1 MELRQDIKQR
11 LRTARSWPTLIEEL
25 EREVEQVSEKD
36 LKAQRLFELGQLCE
50 DLFLR
55 KDRAMVHYQAA
66 FKLSPSDARALERA
80 RSIYREMGNLEMVA
94 TLLGLELKV
103 TSDPARKAH
112 VEGKLGIA
120 LLDLGKRDQA
130 APHLEAAT
138 AALPD
143 DGEIRDALAAA
154 NYDREDWLGEAER
167 IGKQAEKADSS
178 AAARI
183 WLRVARIY
191 RMEVPADPE
200 YVTALQNVV
209 KNEPQH
215 DQANFLLEGVLGG
228 QKRFDDIVKLHE
240 SRAFAC
246 ADERDQAELY
256 RRFASMWALR
266 WNDVERSAHF
276 YRKALQA
283 YYGDGVSQGATF
295 LGHLA
300 AFGFLREIEGP
311 KGEWAKLLAI
321 ADLGL
326 RSGLTEDEQ
335 AILATQAGVI
345 SWKEM
350 HDSEKAKAYFDRVQR
365 INPESEELHAFMRDS
380 EGAVK
385 PVAQQRTNAL
395 MAALGGGNGATTQ
408 AVAAAPTPPA
418 PTASDAAATP
428 PAKETPAKGN
438 GKPKKDKARAK
449 SEEPQE
455 EPREEQP
462 EDLPP
467 APSKADEP
475 APATEPETKL
485 EAKAETKQA
494 ESDAGK
500 RAEIPPVSTA
510 AATPSVRD
518 EKIPDDVKTAMDAAH
533 KAEAA
538 GPDKGIEAWRKIVQA
553 HPTLRGPRREL
564 QRVYIKAE
572 RWNAL
577 IELMKEEVEK
587 LADTTPDEKVA
598 LLYEMVDIY
607 KQRLKLDTMVVNT
620 YNAILGLRPTEQRA
634 LDALAAQFEHMKR
647 WPDLIGVLQ
656 KKAPTL
662 HDPHE
667 QVELYLR
674 IAGLFQEKFS
684 NVAEA
689 IKAYEKVL
697 ELDGGNATA
706 IAYLKMNYEKRRDW
720 EKLIGV
726 HQKEIER
733 IDNAAE
739 RGAKFIE
746 VAKLASEKLKKPSVS
761 IELWQKV
768 LDSNPTHLEA
778 LAELEKLYEREKVWD
793 KLADVMETQ
802 ARLIDDRVKKVAALQ
817 KLGILFTDKVSDPAR
832 ATAAWRA
839 LLDVEPEN
847 KRGQDALK
855 KLYLQQKNFDELEKF
870 YAAQNKYDE
879 YIRVLERQAETE
891 DDATKIIM
899 NVKIAELYRDRL
911 GKADRAMR
919 AYEKVLSLDAHN
931 LAAAEALI
939 PLYEGA
945 KDPRKLVGVLEIQL
959 GHTRELAE
967 RVERM
972 RRLAELSE
980 DALKDKAAAYG
991 WHLKLFGEDPRASGA
1006 TSHIERLAKET
1017 SGWAELVGAYEAA
1030 YGKSGV
1036 DKLALMMV
1044 VARVQEEELAEPDK
1058 ALQTNVEI
1066 LKLDENNAQA
1076 IAALERLYLRTERY
1090 DELLGIYEKKLRLE
1104 SDKEAQKEIRYKVA
1118 SIFELEV
1125 KDNAKAIG
1133 AYQDILK
1140 DHPDE
1145 LPAYRALDRVFVSM
1159 QSWSELSPVIM
1170 RELKLVPPG
1179 DNGAIVELKFRLGQ
1193 LRETHLGDVKGAID
1207 MYRDILDI
1215 EATHTGARAALEA
1228 RLADEDHQLVAA
1240 AILEPIYERTEEWA
1254 RLIEVHEIQLRR
1266 EKTQSN
1272 RVNLLLRIGELQSS
1286 KIGDGDKAFDAYARA
1301 FREDPSTTTARTELE
1316 RLATISEAWPQFV
1329 SLYESAIEKLK
1340 PEGVEA
1346 ILLRELLIKV
1356 AEAYDE
1362 KLEKPEKATEYF
1374 RRAQDIDPDDLTAV
1388 EALERLYTRNERWPE
1403 LLQVYR
1409 KKVEL
1414 TPDPAGR
1421 EQIYFRMAYLWEEM
1435 LGNVDEA
1442 VATYKEVLGADSAN
1456 VKALKALDRL
1466 YLGGKHWRE
1475 LADNLTRQLQL
1486 TDEKAETIGLLVRL
1500 AALRERELG
1509 EVAAAVDTYRQV
1521 LDLDRDNDESL
1532 RALERLVSLPD
1543 HELQVATILE
1553 PIYKG
1558 RDEWQKLVATYEIL
1572 VRHSMDPAR
1581 KIELLHQIGDLYEMA
1596 SEDSEAFRTYDRA
1609 LREEPGL
1616 KETQTRL
1623 ERLARTL
1630 DRWKDLVSLYDSVT
1644 EQVAKSSG
1652 DVELQTQLLTR
1663 VAQIEETQLGDN
1675 DAAAAAYHRVLKV
1688 APHQLDAANALEA
1701 IYLRTDAYTKL
1712 VDVVLAKVDIVPGT
1726 DEKKE
1731 LLFKAAQIY
1740 EEVLENADR
1749 AIDVY
1754 RQVMSLDENDRNAI
1768 DALERLYIR
1777 LERWEPLKDVYSK
1790 KAELA
1795 SQPDEKKQ
1803 MLFVLGQVYDR
1814 ELKDLTR
1821 AIETYQTIL
1830 DLDPEDVTAIQALD
1844 RLYQQAGRWYDLLQ
1858 ILEREVELSSSTGET
1873 VSLKH
1878 RIGQLWEKEL
1888 KDLGRAV
1895 EAYSQVLKIDGSHEP
1910 TLVALDGLVHGD
1922 QEPVL
1927 AAKVLEPIF
1936 EAGNEWE
1943 RLIDVLDVM
1952 VRHTDDPIAR
1962 VELLH
1967 RIADYYERRLESPM
1981 DAFKAYGAALKE
1993 DSGNELT
2000 LGHLERLAD
2009 QTKAWDELASWYET
2023 ELGKLLEVPRQ
2034 VDMLLRVARVYEEEL
2049 GQTERAI
2056 STYRRVVDAEAEN
2069 KDAILA
2075 LDRLYQQTERWGEL
2089 ADVLR
2094 REIRL
2099 ANNDGEIVALQFR
2112 LGQLYEQN
2120 LRDIDSAIGVYDE
2133 ILKNDG
2139 GHAPTLAALELL
2151 FAEGVKQ
2158 IEIAGILEPLYRL
2171 AEQWEKLVKIYEVQL
2186 DKLSGADER
2195 MQLIQKIA
2203 ETHEHKLVDQ
2213 PSAFIWWAQAVREA
2227 PKSELAIEEVERLAE
2242 ACHTWEDLVGIYTQ
2256 VLEERGDDADT
2267 QRHVL
2272 SRLARVYENKL
2283 RDNARAEESYLQV
2296 LSIDPTDSDALA
2308 ALDRIYEA
2316 GGMWQ
2321 ELADIL
2327 GRRIGVTTATDEI
2340 IELYF
2345 RLGRVQSEALDN
2357 SAEAVK
2363 AYNAVLDNDSRN
2375 RRALESL
2382 ERVYFNSEEWQNLF
2396 DIYSKMVD
2404 IAPGDEGMADC
2415 YARMAKIAQDGL
2427 SDREKAVD
2435 LWGRVI
2441 DLRGED
2447 PIALG
2452 ELANLHE
2459 RAEQWRELV
2468 DVLERTVRITD
2479 DAQSQIPLY
2488 QRLGRIW
2495 GEKLHRERNS
2505 LEAWQKVL
2513 EIDPT
2518 DILALRALA
2527 AVYKATQAWEELVE
2541 TLHKLI
2547 DIGSASDMD
2556 PAELTELYAELGAL
2570 QGEILM
2576 RPQEAIDAWQK
2587 VLRLNDRDF
2596 RALAALEQLFTQEAR
2611 WEECIG
2617 VLEQK
2622 SRALDDPT
2630 AQVEVLLQAASV
2642 WEDKIGDR
2650 DRAGDVYERILQL
2663 DGQNMTASLQLEQ
2676 VYRAQGSWEKL
2687 IELLLARVEFTSESA
2702 DRVQILQKVAEIYE
2716 QEVDDKEG
2724 AFVVLQAA
2732 FRENYADQAVA
2743 GELERLATST
2753 NKWNDL
2759 LGEYT
2764 QIVQQIPDP
2773 KTAADLWV
2781 KIGRWYGEHLGHLDY
2796 AIASEQQALS
2806 LAPENTEALENLAGF
2821 YRKKS
2826 MWSELVST
2834 LDKHAELED
2843 EPEKKV
2849 ELHLAMAELW
2859 EGPLAD
2865 QAQAV
2870 ASYQAA
2876 LESNPAAMPALNALE
2891 RLYRG
2896 SQQWP
2901 DLIEILSKKAG
2912 ALEDTEEVIRLKHQI
2927 GQLFEERLGDGG
2939 RAIETYKEIL
2949 SVDPQNIAA
2958 LKALERLYEK
2968 TGDMEHYLD
2977 VLEQQLDVT
2986 GTDDERISLYERM
2999 AAAWEE
3005 QFRKPERAWEALEK
3019 ILLINDRHEPTL
3031 QTLER
3036 LYRQERRS
3044 AELVETLR
3052 RHINAVNDPA
3062 VRVDLYGQMGQVYE
3076 EDLRDIDRAVE
3087 AYNDILSFDGDNNAA
3102 LGALSRLYEKIED
3115 WDRAIEM
3122 AGRLVELTDDLGT
3135 RVELHQRIGRV
3146 YEERLRDPDT
3156 AEGRYAEAL
3165 GLDPSYLPAMQ
3176 SLTSL
3181 YQKRGDWLKASQ
3193 MMVRAEAFVANPLE
3207 KAKMLFEAGRMYRE
3221 KLDNE
3226 LSAGE
3231 LFARV
3236 LDLDPEHVEA
3246 GEPLAEIYFRD
3257 EKWAELEPILDML
3270 TRKADKKD
3278 NKELNQLYYRLARTA
3293 DELGNGDKALKYY
3306 KLAYDLDSTFLPVL
3320 LGRAALLYKMEDW
3333 DGAFKI
3339 YQTILVHHRDSQKES
3354 EIVDIFYRLG
3364 NIKLKQGERKKALN
3378 MFEKALEIEA
3388 THRPTLQAVIDLQ
3401 QGSNDWEAVIHA
3413 KRQLLSIAEEPE
3425 KVKLLD
3431 EIGDTYHKQLNNG
3444 QKAITAYLE
3453 ALEVRPGNHVILH
3466 KVLDLYSETKQW
3478 KKAVEIINQIAEL
3491 EKDPI
3496 RRGKYYHAGARIM
3509 RDEVKSTDEAI
3520 DMFNQA
3526 LDQYFAAPERVTE
3539 TNFAEYL
3546 KAFEAIDKI
3555 CTGKK
3560 DFKTQERNYRKMLK
3574 RMPATG
3580 HDTIKVALWHALG
3593 EIYRT
3598 RLKEFNAA
3606 IQAFEVAAS
3615 LDPNNA
3621 ARHEILAELYVMAGP
3636 DFSQKAVHEHMVLI
3650 KRDPFR
3656 VDSYKAL
3663 RKIYMDTR
3671 QYDKAWCM
3679 CSALAFLQ
3687 RADADEMAFYE
3698 QYKQKGFVRAKARL
3712 TDEMWAKNLFHPEE
3726 DRFIGAI
3733 FAAVWQ
3739 AVALLKSG
3747 EHKQFGLKRKDKRDL
3762 ATDQAVFSKV
3772 FNYVTQVLNI
3782 SPPEVYFRPE
3792 QQGGMQLANTR
3803 EKTLLIPSLVVGA
3816 ELLQGRGDKELAF
3829 PLASYLTKLRPEHY
3843 LRLTIQTNTELG
3855 IAFMAAIKLVQPNF
3869 PVPPNQAPTV
3879 EQYLGAMRS
3888 YVRPEW
3894 HEQLALVVQRFIQ
3907 TKGQI
3912 DLARWSQAVDLT
3924 AHRAGFLISNDLAL
3938 SARFIQM
3945 EPATVGGMSAKDKI
3959 KELVVYS
3966 ISEEYFD
3973 LRQHLGITIG

>member
-1 MELRQDIKQR
+1 MELRQEIKQR
-11 LRTARSWPTLIEEL
+11 LRSARSWPSLIEEL
-25 EREVEQVSEKD
+25 EREVEQVEPKEA
-36 LKAQRLFELGQLCE
+36 KAQRLFELGQLCE

-80 RSIYREMGNLEMVA
+80 RAIYREMGNLEMVA

-103 TSDPARKAH
+103 TADPERKAE
-112 VEGKLGIA
+112 VQGKLGIA

-130 APHLEAAT
+130 HQHLEEAA
-138 AALPD
+138 AARPGD
-143 DGEIRDALAAA
+143 VEVQDALAAA

-167 IGKQAEKADSS
+167 LAKQAEKVDS
-178 AAARI
+178 ATAARI
-183 WLRVARIY
+183 MLRVARIY
-191 RMEVPADPE
+191 RLEVPADPAYIE
-200 YVTALQNVV
+200 ALQKVV
-209 KNEPQH
+209 ANEPQH
-215 DQANFLLEGVLGG
+215 EQANFLIEGALGA
-228 QKRFDDIVKLHE
+228 QKRFDDIVRLHE
-240 SRAFAC
+240 NRAFAC
-246 ADERDQAELY
+246 AEEREQAELY

-276 YRKALQA
+276 YRKALQS
-283 YYGDGVSQGATF
+283 YYGDGYSQGARF

-326 RSGLTEDEQ
+326 RAGLSEDEK

-350 HDSEKAKAYFDRVQR
+350 HDQGKAQSYFAEVQR
-365 INPESEELHAFMRDS
+365 INPDSEELHAFMRDTQ
-380 EGAVK
+380 GAEK
-385 PVAQQRTNAL
+385 PSTQQRANAL
-395 MAALGGGNGATTQ
+395 MAALVGDSGGNGQT
-408 AVAAAPTPPA
+408 AAAQQAPA
-418 PTASDAAATP
+418 T
-428 PAKETPAKGN
+428 GN
-438 GKPKKDKARAK
+438 GKAKKK
-449 SEEPQE
+449 SSAADSRPSTAAEAGAVEAE
-455 EPREEQP
+455 A
-462 EDLPP
+462 LPP
-467 APSKADEP
+467 PPASSEAEP
-475 APATEPETKL
+475 TSDSRPPTVAEQKT
-485 EAKAETKQA
+485 EAKAEPEPERKA
-494 ESDAGK
+494 EPEKKAKAEPEKKAEPAAGG
-500 RAEIPPVSTA
+500 RQET
-510 AATPSVRD
+510 
-518 EKIPDDVKTAMDAAH
+518 IPDDVRAQMEAAH
-533 KAEAA
+533 KAEAS
-538 GPDKGIEAWRKIVQA
+538 GVDKGIEAWRKIVHA
-553 HPTLRGPRREL
+553 HPTLRAPRREL
-564 QRVYIKAE
+564 QRLYTKAE

-577 IELMKEEVEK
+577 IELLKEEAEK
-587 LADTTPDEKVA
+587 LSDTTPEEKVA
-598 LLYEMVDIY
+598 LLWQMVDIY

-620 YNAILGLRPTEQRA
+620 YNAILAQQPGDARA
-634 LDALAAQFEHMKR
+634 LDALAAQYEHMKR

-656 KKAPTL
+656 KKVPTL
-662 HDPHE
+662 SMPAE

-674 IAGLFQEKFS
+674 IAALFQEKFS

-689 IKAYEKVL
+689 IKAFEKVL
-697 ELDGGNATA
+697 ELDAGNATA
-706 IAYLKMNYEKRRDW
+706 IAYLKTNYEKRRDW

-726 HQKEIER
+726 HQKEIDR
-733 IDNAAE
+733 IEDPAE
-739 RGAKFIE
+739 RGRKLID
-746 VAKLASEKLKKPSVS
+746 VAKLASEKLKKPAIS

-768 LDSNPTHLEA
+768 LDADPTHLEA

-793 KLADVMETQ
+793 KLADVVEAQ

-817 KLGILFTDKVSDPAR
+817 KLGILFTDKVQDADR

-855 KLYLQQKNFDELEKF
+855 KLYLQQKNFEELEKF

-879 YIRVLERQAETE
+879 YIRVLERQADTE
-891 DDATKIIM
+891 DDATKIVL

-911 GKADRAMR
+911 NKADRAMR
-919 AYEKVLSLDAHN
+919 AYEKVLSLDGHN
-931 LAAAEALI
+931 LPAAEALI

-945 KDPRKLVGVLEIQL
+945 KDARKLSGVLEIQL
-959 GHTRELAE
+959 GHTQDLHT

-980 DALKDKAAAYG
+980 DALKDKAAAFG
-991 WHLKLFGEDPRASGA
+991 WHLKLFGEDPRASGV
-1006 TSHIERLAKET
+1006 TEHIERLAKET
-1017 SGWAELVGAYEAA
+1017 GGWAELVQAYEAA
-1030 YGKSGV
+1030 YGRAGEL
-1036 DKLALMMV
+1036 KLSLMMV

-1058 ALQTNVEI
+1058 ALDTNTEI

-1090 DELLGIYEKKLRLE
+1090 NDLLGIYEKKLRLE
-1104 SDKEAQKEIRYKVA
+1104 PDKEAQKEIRYKVA
-1118 SIFELEV
+1118 SIFELEI
-1125 KDNAKAIG
+1125 KDNAKAIA
-1133 AYQDILK
+1133 AYQDILG
-1140 DHPDE
+1140 DFPDE
-1145 LPAYRALDRVFVSM
+1145 LPAYKALDRIYVAT
-1159 QSWSELSPVIM
+1159 QQWNELSPVIQ
-1170 RELKLVPPG
+1170 RELGLVPPG
-1179 DNGAIVELKFRLGQ
+1179 DTGAIVELKFRLGQ
-1193 LRETHLGDVKGAID
+1193 LREQHLGDVQGAID
-1207 MYRDILDI
+1207 MYRDILDL
-1215 EATHTGARAALEA
+1215 EATHQGARQALEA
-1228 RLADEDHQLVAA
+1228 RLGDPAHQLVAA
-1240 AILEPIYERTEEWA
+1240 AILEPIYQRTEEWG
-1254 RLIEVHEIQLRR
+1254 RLIEVHEIQLGR
-1266 EKTQSN
+1266 ESVASN
-1272 RVNLLLRIGELQSS
+1272 RVSLLLRIGDLQAT
-1286 KIGDGDKAFDAYARA
+1286 KAGDGEKAFDAYSRC
-1301 FREDPSTTTARTELE
+1301 FREDPSNATARAELE
-1316 RLATISEAWPQFV
+1316 RLAAINDSWPAFA
-1329 SLYESAIEKLK
+1329 SLYESAIDKLK
-1340 PEGVEA
+1340 PDGAEA
-1346 ILLRELLIKV
+1346 VLVRELLIKV

-1374 RRAQDIDPDDLTAV
+1374 RRAQAIDPDDLTAI

-1403 LLQVYR
+1403 LLEVYR

-1414 TPDPAGR
+1414 SPDPEAR

-1442 VATYKEVLGADSAN
+1442 IATYKEVLGADSAN
-1456 VKALKALDRL
+1456 MKALKALDRL
-1466 YLGGKHWRE
+1466 YQGQSQWRA

-1486 TDEKAETIGLLVRL
+1486 TDDKPDTIQLLVRL
-1500 AALRERELG
+1500 AGLRERELG

-1521 LDLDRDNDESL
+1521 LELDRDNDDAL
-1532 RALERLVSLPD
+1532 RALERLVQLPD

-1553 PIYKG
+1553 PIYKA
-1558 RDEWQKLVATYEIL
+1558 RDEWQKLVAVYEIL

-1581 KIELLHQIGDLYEMA
+1581 KIELLHQIGDLYELA
-1596 SEDSEAFRTYDRA
+1596 NEDAEAFRTYDRA

-1630 DRWKDLVSLYDSVT
+1630 DRWKDLVGLYDSVVT
-1644 EQVAKSSG
+1644 QVAGSTG

-1663 VAQIEETQLGDN
+1663 IAQIEETQLGDN

-1712 VDVVLAKVDIVPGT
+1712 VEVVLAKVEIVGGL

-1740 EEVLENADR
+1740 EEVLENPDR

-1754 RQVMSLDENDRNAI
+1754 RQVMSLDENDRAAI
-1768 DALERLYIR
+1768 ESLERLYIR

-1795 SQPDEKKQ
+1795 SAPDEKKQ

-1878 RIGQLWEKEL
+1878 RIGQLWEREL

-1895 EAYSQVLKIDGSHEP
+1895 EAYQQVLKIDGTHEP
-1910 TLVALDGLVHGD
+1910 TLQALDGLVHGEA
-1922 QEPVL
+1922 EPVL
-1927 AAKVLEPIF
+1927 AAQVLEPIF
-1936 EAGNEWE
+1936 EAGGEWE
-1943 RLIDVLDVM
+1943 RLIDILDVM
-1952 VRHTDDPIAR
+1952 VRHTDDPVRR

-1967 RIADYYERRLESPM
+1967 RIADYYERCLEAPM
-1981 DAFKAYGAALKE
+1981 EAFKAYGAALKE
-1993 DSGNELT
+1993 DSSNELT

-2009 QTKAWDELASWYET
+2009 ATKAWDELAALYET
-2023 ELGKLLEVPRQ
+2023 ELAKLLEVPRQ

-2049 GQTERAI
+2049 GQGERAI
-2056 STYRRVVDAEAEN
+2056 ATYRRVLDAEAEN
-2069 KDAILA
+2069 RDAILA
-2075 LDRLYQQTERWGEL
+2075 LDRLYQATERWSEL

-2099 ANNDGEIVALQFR
+2099 APTDHEIIALQFR
-2112 LGQLYEQN
+2112 LGQLYEQS
-2120 LRDIDSAIGVYDE
+2120 LRDVDSAIAVYDE
-2133 ILKNDG
+2133 ILKADG
-2139 GHAPTLAALELL
+2139 GHGPTLAALELL

-2158 IEIAGILEPLYRL
+2158 LEIAGILEPLYRI

-2186 DKLSGADER
+2186 DKLAGADER
-2195 MQLIQKIA
+2195 LQLIQKIA
-2203 ETHEHKLVDQ
+2203 ETHEQRLVDQ
-2213 PSAFIWWAQAVREA
+2213 PSAFVWWAQAVREA
-2227 PKSELAIEEVERLAE
+2227 PQSELAIEEVERLAE
-2242 ACHTWEDLVGIYTQ
+2242 ACHTWEDLVGIYSQ
-2256 VLEERGDDADT
+2256 VLEERAQET
-2267 QRHVL
+2267 EVQRHIL
-2272 SRLARVYENKL
+2272 SRLARVYEHKL
-2283 RDNARAEESYLQV
+2283 RDNARAEEAYLQV
-2296 LSIDPTDSDALA
+2296 LSIDPQDADALA
-2308 ALDRIYEA
+2308 ALDRIYDA

-2327 GRRIGVTTATDEI
+2327 GRRIGITTATDEI

-2345 RLGRVQSEALDN
+2345 RLGRVFAEALDN
-2357 SAEAVK
+2357 TVEAVK
-2363 AYNAVLDNDSRN
+2363 AYNAILDNDSRN
-2375 RRALESL
+2375 KRALEAL
-2382 ERVYFNSEEWQNLF
+2382 ERVYFNSEQWAELYEVYQ
-2396 DIYSKMVD
+2396 KMVD

-2427 SDREKAVD
+2427 GDRERAVD

-2452 ELANLHE
+2452 ELANLYE
-2459 RAEQWRELV
+2459 KAEQWRELV

-2479 DAQSQIPLY
+2479 DARLQIPLY

-2518 DILALRALA
+2518 DIPALRALA
-2527 AVYKATQAWEELVE
+2527 AIYKQTQAWEELVE

-2556 PAELTELYAELGAL
+2556 PNELIELYAELGSL

-2576 RPQEAIDAWQK
+2576 RPQEAIDAWQR
-2587 VLRLNDRDF
+2587 VLRLNERDF
-2596 RALAALEQLFTQEAR
+2596 RALGALEQLFTQEAR

-2622 SRALDDPT
+2622 ANALDDPT
-2630 AQVEVLLQAASV
+2630 AKVEVLLQAASV

-2663 DGQNMTASLQLEQ
+2663 DAQNLTASLQLEQ
-2676 VYRAQGSWEKL
+2676 VYRAQGAWEKL
-2687 IELLLARVEFTSESA
+2687 IELLLARVEFTSESQ
-2702 DRVQILQKVAEIYE
+2702 DRIQILQAVAEIYE
-2716 QEVDDKEG
+2716 KEVGDQEG

-2732 FRENYADQAVA
+2732 FRENYADQAVS
-2743 GELERLATST
+2743 GELERLATAT

-2764 QIVQQIPDP
+2764 QIVQQIPEP

-2796 AIASEQQALS
+2796 AIASEQQALT
-2806 LAPENTEALENLAGF
+2806 LEPNHTEALENLAGF

-2826 MWSELVST
+2826 MWPELVST
-2834 LDKHAELED
+2834 LAKHAELVE
-2843 EPEKKV
+2843 EAEKRV
-2849 ELHLAMAELW
+2849 ELHLAMAKLW
-2859 EGPLAD
+2859 EGPLGD
-2865 QAQAV
+2865 MAQAV
-2870 ASYQAA
+2870 EAYQAA
-2876 LESNPAAMPALNALE
+2876 LEADPHTMDALDALE
-2891 RLYRG
+2891 RIYG
-2896 SQQWP
+2896 AQQQWP
-2901 DLIEILSKKAG
+2901 DLIEILSRKAG
-2912 ALEDTEEVIRLKHQI
+2912 ILEDTEEVIRLKHRI
-2927 GQLFEERLGDGG
+2927 GQLYEERLGDGA

-2949 SVDPQNIAA
+2949 SVDPQNIDA

-2986 GTDDERISLYERM
+2986 GTDEERISLYERM

-3036 LYRQERRS
+3036 LYRQERRA

-3062 VRVDLYGQMGQVYE
+3062 VRIDLYAQMGQVYE
-3076 EDLRDIDRAVE
+3076 EDLRDVDRAIE
-3087 AYNDILSFDGDNNAA
+3087 AYNDILSFDGDNNHA

-3115 WDRAIEM
+3115 WDRAIES
-3122 AGRLVELTDDLGT
+3122 ASRLVELTDELDT
-3135 RVELHQRIGRV
+3135 RVDLHQRIGRI
-3146 YEERLRDPDT
+3146 YEERLQDPDT
-3156 AEGRYAEAL
+3156 AETRYVDAL
-3165 GLDPSYLPAMQ
+3165 ALDPNYLPAMQ
-3176 SLTSL
+3176 SLTAL
-3181 YQKRGDWLKASQ
+3181 YQRRGDWLKAAQ
-3193 MMVRAEAFVANPLE
+3193 MMVRAEQQIVNPLE
-3207 KAKMLFEAGRMYRE
+3207 KAKVLYEAARIFRD

-3226 LSAGE
+3226 LNAGE

-3246 GEPLAEIYFRD
+3246 GEPLADIYFRD

-3270 TRKADKKD
+3270 VRKADQSGRRGD
-3278 NKELNQLYYRLARTA
+3278 NRELNQLYYRLAKTA
-3293 DELGNGDKALKYY
+3293 DELGNADKALRYY
-3306 KLAYDLDSTFLPVL
+3306 KAAYDLDSTFLPVL
-3320 LGRAALLYKMEDW
+3320 LGRAALLYRMEDW

-3354 EIVDIFYRLG
+3354 EIVDIFFRLG

-3401 QGSNDWEAVIHA
+3401 QQAGDWEAVIHA

-3425 KVKLLD
+3425 QVKLLD
-3431 EIGDTYHKQLNNG
+3431 EIGDTYHRQLNNA
-3444 QKAITAYLE
+3444 QKSITAYLE

-3478 KKAVEIINQIAEL
+3478 KKAVEIINQIADL

-3496 RRGKYYHAGARIM
+3496 RKGKYYHAAARIL
-3509 RDEVKSTDEAI
+3509 RDEVKSADEAI

-3526 LDQYFAAPERVTE
+3526 LDQYFQSPEKITE
-3539 TNFAEYL
+3539 QNFAEYL

-3574 RMPATG
+3574 RMPPQG

-3598 RLKEFNAA
+3598 RLKELNAA
-3606 IQAFEVAAS
+3606 IQAFEVAAQ
-3615 LDPNNA
+3615 LEPHNA

-3636 DFSQKAVHEHMVLI
+3636 DFSQKAVREHMTLI
-3650 KRDPFR
+3650 NRDPFR

-3687 RADADEMAFYE
+3687 RADADEMQFYE

-3762 ATDQAVFSKV
+3762 STDQAVFSKV

-3803 EKTLLIPSLVVGA
+3803 EKSLLIPSLVVGA

-3855 IAFMAAIKLVQPNF
+3855 IAFLAAIKLVQPNF

-3879 EQYLGAMRS
+3879 DQYLHAMRS

-3912 DLARWSQAVDLT
+3912 DLGRWSQAVDLT
-3924 AHRAGFLISNDLAL
+3924 AHRAGFLICNDLAL

-3959 KELVVYS
+3959 KELVLYS